1 MGFFIPDFMAQPLH
15 VIPVDLNNVH
25 YIWMWCKKK
34 KNFNCTSCKQLTV
47 KWLMENLEC
56 DIETRILTRELVH
69 CADWLIP
76 VYTFGPCTPS
86 SCLSL
91 TFRLDFPVN
100 PAICTGSEKTSVT
113 GTVPPWLSS
122 GDGGELVVDMK
133 VWKKSNHT
141 KRWREWFA
149 WVMGKNAIW

>member
-1 MGFFIPDFMAQPLH
+1 MCIIFECD
-15 VIPVDLNNVH
+15 V
-25 YIWMWCKKK
+25 K
-34 KNFNCTSCKQLTV
+34 KNFNCTSYKQLTV

-56 DIETRILTRELVH
+56 DIEIRILTRELVH

-76 VYTFGPCTPS
+76 LYTFGPCTPS

-149 WVMGKNAIW
+149 WVMAKNAIR